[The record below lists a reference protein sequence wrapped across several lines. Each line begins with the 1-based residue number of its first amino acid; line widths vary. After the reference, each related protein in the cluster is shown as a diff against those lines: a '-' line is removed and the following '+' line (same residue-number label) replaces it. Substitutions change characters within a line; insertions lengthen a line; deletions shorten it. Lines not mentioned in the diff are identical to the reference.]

1 MFQQVSPIERIK
13 IFFKRREELQVLI
26 LVNLFV
32 WFGIA
37 LVSNF
42 AFLFSGPEAASTGT
56 SKELVRSLITDFLAV
71 PANTG
76 VLLNKPWTILT
87 YMFLQIDFLHIL
99 FNMLWLYWFGVI
111 FIQYL
116 SQKQLLATYIFGGL
130 AGAVFYIAA
139 FNFFPVFSLARET
152 AVALG
157 ASASVLAIVVA
168 IAFYVP
174 DYTVHMLFIGPLK
187 IKYIALITILI
198 DLMMLSSG
206 NAGGHIAHLGGAL
219 WGFAYAKMLPEFDPA
234 RLLNVFYRI
243 DFNNKGKRK
252 SARFKVHKGGRPLS
266 DDEYNRQKVLK
277 QQKIDSILE
286 KISRSGYDS
295 LSKEEKE
302 ILFSNSQK
310 NQ

>member
-26 LVNLFV
+26 LINLFL

-42 AFLFSGPEAASTGT
+42 AFLFSGPEAASSGT
-56 SKELVRSLITDFLAV
+56 AKEVVRNLITDALAV

-76 VLLNKPWTILT
+76 VLINKPWTILT

-116 SQKQLLATYIFGGL
+116 SQKQLLATYIFGGI
-130 AGAVFYIAA
+130 AGAVFYVTA
-139 FNFFPVFSLARET
+139 FNFFPVFSLARES

-174 DYTVHMLFIGPLK
+174 DYTVNMLFIGPLK

-219 WGFAYAKMLPEFDPA
+219 WGFAYAKMLPGFDPA
-234 RLLNVFYRI
+234 RLLNPFYRF
-243 DFNNKGKRK
+243 DLKNRGKKK
-252 SARFKVHKGGRPLS
+252 SARFKVHKGGKPLS
-266 DDEYNRQKVLK
+266 DDEYNRQKVLR

-302 ILFSNSQK
+302 ILFSNSQQK
-310 NQ
+310 Q